1 MPKLGEAKSHSFIG
15 HNFGL
20 IAPADGDQAAVAH
33 AAASWSETQSRA
45 VREAATRIA
54 KLEDARASF
63 REALAREINAEAARQ
78 LREFSQ
84 HQRLALR
91 TLLRAGDF
99 QKRRETAR
107 TTHEQSLR
115 LMAEIGV
122 NRERLRTLYAG
133 FRGEAAGIVQR
144 PAVASRLLTRAA
156 VEAAPQ
162 PIRDRVKSWD
172 FKASPATADGL
183 TIFQPPFDGWWWK
196 GSWYRAGGND
206 PQIDIYPDP
215 ATGSI
220 GHRSEWGDGN
230 ASDFDAF
237 TLDYDTSV
245 SVWYKPPKSGV
256 LDVWIIAT
264 CGSAHYDIWLDDEWG
279 WSDSDFRGC
288 LATSRQRLTGDRRRG
303 PHADMASGHRRQSRQ
318 RQLHRRPVSAGQRAD
333 VPPDDVAGGGRRRVV
348 DVARGNVR
356 APLHVSQRCEHA
368 SAHAQPLVRERDLR
382 ANPVMLRLCWGSFTS
397 LPKGLV
403 LMVAMP
409 LTLAQ
414 AWL

>member
-279 WSDSDFRGC
+279 WSDSDSRMFSHITANVSPVIDDEDRTQIWQADIAGNPDNASYIDDPFPPGNVQTFH
-288 LATSRQRLTGDRRRG
+288 LTTSQ
-303 PHADMASGHRRQSRQ
+303 A
-318 RQLHRRPVSAGQRAD
+318 
-333 VPPDDVAGGGRRRVV
+333 VAGGVW
-348 DVARGNVR
+348 
-356 APLHVSQRCEHA
+356 S
-368 SAHAQPLVRERDLR
+368 
-382 ANPVMLRLCWGSFTS
+382 MLRVGTYEHRFTFLNDVS
-397 LPKGLV
+397 TRQ
-403 LMVAMP
+403 LMRNRWFVNAIFVQ
-409 LTLAQ
+409 TQ
-414 AWL
+414 